1 MIGAPGTLDAIQAA
15 RMADEIAAASAAAD
29 SCLAFSL
36 AIVRYTALVPYL
48 SIQVYHEGSRGRKAI
63 NLGLYSSS
71 GLEGNAALES
81 VTSLA
86 TKSNPQTRKF

>member
-36 AIVRYTALVPYL
+36 AIVPYL
-48 SIQVYHEGSRGRKAI
+48 QVYHEGSRGRKAI

-71 GLEGNAALES
+71 GLEGNARERH
-81 VTSLA
+81 LA
-86 TKSNPQTRKF
+86 RKSNPQTRKF